1 VSANPALRRKPRPL
15 NVRRAARCAE
25 LHIRSD
31 DWSRSCDHVRVVTE
45 VAAQAPEGLSR
56 RSQANAI
63 SYNFSKWLS

>member
-1 VSANPALRRKPRPL
+1 
-15 NVRRAARCAE
+15 
-25 LHIRSD
+25 
-31 DWSRSCDHVRVVTE
+31 VRVVTE